1 MRRIAISDIHG
12 CARTFRNLLRT
23 IELTPEDHLFLLG
36 DYVDRGPD
44 SKGVLDTI
52 FELQAAGYRLTCL
65 KGNHEEG
72 LEWALESVE
81 RFEHWLFW
89 GGDATLSSFGASH
102 PAQIPERYLCFLES
116 LPPVH
121 IEDRWIMVHAG
132 LDFKAADPLANEH
145 ALMWIRNWYDEID
158 YEWLGDRYIVH
169 GHDRTTM
176 PRILTMRDQLDH
188 LRVQNIDCGCFDL
201 DTPGSGHLCAFDLD
215 ARTLWF
221 EPNADMLHPW
231 RR

>member
-1 MRRIAISDIHG
+1 
-12 CARTFRNLLRT
+12 
-23 IELTPEDHLFLLG
+23 
-36 DYVDRGPD
+36 
-44 SKGVLDTI
+44 
-52 FELQAAGYRLTCL
+52 
-65 KGNHEEG
+65 
-72 LEWALESVE
+72 
-81 RFEHWLFW
+81 
-89 GGDATLSSFGASH
+89 
-102 PAQIPERYLCFLES
+102 
-116 LPPVH
+116 PVH

-158 YEWLGDRYIVH
+158 YEWLGERYIVH

-176 PRILTMRDQLDH
+176 PRILAMRDQLDH